1 MASGNYEVAA
11 EIMARL
17 LGDLVDTDYVKSN
30 MSQLKQY
37 KRTTDEKA
45 RQPSHI
51 LIEMDFEDFPGL
63 WQLRGGATG
72 GNAIEEPHQGR
83 RSARLTLPTSARAN
97 HPLTGMTP
105 KAESISFYARVR
117 SKSSATQMELF
128 LHDDS
133 GATVLTYSVE
143 VTLTTEWKP
152 YSFPFRD
159 FKPVNQAAKGTTIAP
174 GRISSFTIGENSSA
188 SQVLE
193 MQLDTLRV
201 EAAKK

>member
-1 MASGNYEVAA
+1 
-11 EIMARL
+11 
-17 LGDLVDTDYVKSN
+17 
-30 MSQLKQY
+30 
-37 KRTTDEKA
+37 
-45 RQPSHI
+45 
-51 LIEMDFEDFPGL
+51 
-63 WQLRGGATG
+63 
-72 GNAIEEPHQGR
+72 
-83 RSARLTLPTSARAN
+83 
-97 HPLTGMTP
+97 
-105 KAESISFYARVR
+105 
-117 SKSSATQMELF
+117 MELF

-159 FKPVNQAAKGTTIAP
+159 FKPVNLAAKGTTIAP